1 MLINKIEK
9 IFIAGARG
17 MVGSAIKRKLN
28 EYGYTNLMNPSRKE
42 LDLTN
47 TEMVSKWFKK

>member
-1 MLINKIEK
+1 MLINKIES

-17 MVGSAIKRKLN
+17 MVGSAIIRKLN
-28 EYGYTNLMNPSRKE
+28 KYGYNNLMNPSRDE

-47 TEMVSKWFKK
+47 TEMVSRWF